1 MALKVS
7 NKNRK
12 KEKDIVGNP
21 FVSSSFKK
29 EEVVDEENPIEGIQY
44 DPSSGVILRYEVRED
59 EHPEFHKLMRKKQN
73 DDVSIVILWISVIAV
88 TVIGLLL

>member
-12 KEKDIVGNP
+12 KEKVIVVDP

-29 EEVVDEENPIEGIQY
+29 EVVVEEEIVEGVQY
-44 DPSSGVILRYEVRED
+44 DPTSGVILNYEVRED
-59 EHPEFHKLMRKKQN
+59 EHPDLYKQMRKQN
-73 DDVSIVILWISVIAV
+73 DDISITIFWISVIV
-88 TVIGLLL
+88 VSIIGLLL